1 MTFLKKYWCL
11 ALTVA
16 YVGLT
21 AAAALI
27 GEVL

>member
-1 MTFLKKYWCL
+1 MTTLRKHWWL

>member
-1 MTFLKKYWCL
+1 MITLKKHWWL

-16 YVGLT
+16 YGGLT
-21 AAAALI
+21 AVAAVI